1 LVLSQG
7 PRDSIKR
14 LVSWRR
20 EAPMFKRILIAYDGS
35 PYARRA
41 FDVGMETA
49 RLHKAD
55 VLVLSIVQI
64 PEPAMI
70 YESTA
75 LLDEAQEH
83 YEKDFAALQ
92 AAAKEVGVALRT
104 LIVVG
109 HVADQIVEHATDESA
124 DLIVMGHR
132 GKSLIERW
140 LLGSVSKRVVSYA
153 HCSV

>member
-1 LVLSQG
+1 
-7 PRDSIKR
+7 
-14 LVSWRR
+14 
-20 EAPMFKRILIAYDGS
+20 MFKRILIAYDGS
-35 PYARRA
+35 PYAKRA
-41 FDVGMETA
+41 FDIGLETA
-49 RLHKAD
+49 RLHKAE

-83 YEKDFAALQ
+83 YDKDFAALH
-92 AAAKEVGVALRT
+92 AAAKEAGVALRA
-104 LIVVG
+104 LIVAG
-109 HVADQIVEHATDESA
+109 HVADQIVQHATEDSA

-153 HCSV
+153 DCSVLIVR